1 MAASGEN
8 EISRPYDEIRL
19 TLFHLVAPRVT
30 KNHVFDSQLFAL
42 NSHSGISGV
51 WIVLLLSQG
60 KFRVESTIIKYR
72 NV

>member
-1 MAASGEN
+1 MVASGEN

-42 NSHSGISGV
+42 NSLSRIRGV
-51 WIVLLLSQG
+51 WTVLLLSQG
-60 KFRVESTIIKYR
+60 KFRVESALIKCR